1 MNELLKN
8 LGVIVLLIGVIIW
21 LYRQLTE
28 DCQILF
34 FLPV

>member
-8 LGVIVLLIGVIIW
+8 LGVIVLLIGVM
-21 LYRQLTE
+21 YRQLTE